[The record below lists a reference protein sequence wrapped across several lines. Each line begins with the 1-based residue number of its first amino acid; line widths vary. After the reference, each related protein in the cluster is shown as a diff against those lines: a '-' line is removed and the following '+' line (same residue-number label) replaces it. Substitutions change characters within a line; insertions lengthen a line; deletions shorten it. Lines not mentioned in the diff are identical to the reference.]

1 MPRVPRQL
9 VACLAIVMLGLPV
22 GLAVSATAGEA
33 PQRRRPSVVRVD
45 GGGFRWA
52 EAGSGALAAA
62 GTALGVVGSVALIR
76 SRQPRGFR
84 QEKGKRP

>member
-9 VACLAIVMLGLPV
+9 VTCLAVVMLGLPV

-33 PQRRRPSVVRVD
+33 PQRARPIVVRVD

-52 EAGSGALAAA
+52 DAGIGALAAT

-76 SRQPRGFR
+76 SRQPRDIR
-84 QEKGKRP
+84 QEEGKRP